1 MALPYENTAAGE
13 KALEDIRKTLRAFG
27 CNKFG
32 YFIDDDDRSVMIQ
45 FEYRGRQVSMRAS
58 VAGYAA
64 MWLREHPH
72 ISRMRSTLAEHQKRA
87 TEVANVA
94 VFSILR
100 DQVKGSV
107 AAVETGVLSFDAAFM
122 GHLVL
127 PNGRTVIEHAE
138 QTRMLSA
145 PKEA

>member
-1 MALPYENTAAGE
+1 MSLPYENTTAGE

-27 CNKFG
+27 CPKFG
-32 YFIDDDDRSVMIQ
+32 YMLDDTEQSLLIQ

-72 ISRMRSTLAEHQKRA
+72 TSRMRSTLAEHQKRA
-87 TEVANVA
+87 TEMANVA

-107 AAVETGVLSFDAAFM
+107 AAVETGVLSFEAAFM

-127 PNGRTVIEHAE
+127 PNGRTVIEHAHATKLLPE
-138 QTRMLSA
+138 PPS
-145 PKEA
+145 